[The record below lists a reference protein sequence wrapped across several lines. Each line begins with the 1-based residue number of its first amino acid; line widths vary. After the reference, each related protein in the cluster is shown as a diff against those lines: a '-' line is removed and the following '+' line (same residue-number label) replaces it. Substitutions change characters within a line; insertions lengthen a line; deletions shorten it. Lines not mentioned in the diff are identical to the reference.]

1 VENSQLQKEGK
12 TSMLK
17 KYRPLEPDQL
27 RKTCDP
33 DSLGFESSAELAAA
47 PVRVL
52 AQERAVKALT
62 FGMGLG
68 GLDFNIY
75 VAGPSKTGLTYITRT
90 LVEEEAKKK
99 GVPRDWCYV
108 HNFQLA
114 DHPQALSLPAGKGKG
129 LKKDIEEL
137 IQDVRNDIP
146 EVFESDDYSKKKEE
160 LLRIFNQARALLLTA
175 LEEKVLAEG
184 FLLNVSQVGMVIMPA
199 KEGQPLDEET
209 LKALDEEQKKGL
221 RVKSEQLQ
229 VEMNRVVHKIR
240 SLEKNL
246 RKQLK
251 DLDQQIALYAV
262 GHRIEDLQE
271 KYQGQAEV
279 LKYLQGIKEDIIKNI
294 DDFKSKPGTASPF
307 PVPMTEPSFARYE
320 VNVLVDHS
328 ETRGAPVIYETNP
341 TYPNLFGSI
350 EKKAQFGALF
360 TDFTMIRPG
369 ALHRANGGYLIIKV
383 LDLLRGYFSWEALKR
398 SLKNK
403 HILIEDLGEQLGLIA
418 TKSLKPEPIPL
429 EVKIILIGDP
439 YLYHLL
445 YTWDQDFP
453 KMFKI
458 KAQLDDETDRQ
469 DVQLGDYAAYMAQCC
484 QERRLRP
491 MHKTG
496 AARLIEY
503 SSELAGRNFK
513 LSLRMAE
520 INDLLQEA
528 DYWAGQ
534 VGSPLI
540 RGEDV
545 EKAIEEKVFRS
556 NLYEEKIQEAISLGD
571 LKIETEGFQIGRI
584 NGLSIFSLG
593 DYFFGRPSRIT
604 ANVSLGKEGVVNI
617 EREAKL
623 SGNLHTKGVMILSGY
638 LKEKYAQDKPLSL
651 SASLAFEQS
660 YGTVDGDS
668 ASGAELLALLSA
680 LSQIPLSQGIAVT
693 GSVSQKG
700 EMQPI
705 GGVNQKIEGFFE
717 VCKIRGLSGQQGVVI
732 PEANIKDLML
742 KKEIIEAVEKG
753 RFHVYAISG
762 IEEGLEILTGKKSG
776 IRKKDGAYPQNS
788 LNARIETRLRQMNAV
803 LRQAGSKEKEDEN
816 YPTEEN
822 GEPFS
827 SRGTEGLPVD
837 TPR

>member
-1 VENSQLQKEGK
+1 MTKN
-12 TSMLK
+12 
-17 KYRPLEPDQL
+17 YRPLEPGQL
-27 RKTCDP
+27 RKSCDP
-33 DSLGFESSAELAAA
+33 DSLGFESSADLAAA

-68 GLDFNIY
+68 GLDFNVY

-108 HNFQLA
+108 YNFKLA
-114 DHPQALSLPAGKGKG
+114 DQPQALSLPAGQGKG

-146 EVFESDDYSKKKEE
+146 EVFESEDFSKRKEE
-160 LLRIFNQARALLLTA
+160 LLRNFNQERGLLLAA

-199 KEGQPLDEET
+199 KDGQPLDEET
-209 LKALDEEQKKGL
+209 LKSLDEEQKKGL
-221 RVKSEQLQ
+221 RLKSEQLQ
-229 VEMNRVVHKIR
+229 VEMNSVVRKIR
-240 SLEKNL
+240 ALEKDL
-246 RKQLK
+246 KKQLK
-251 DLDQQIALYAV
+251 DLDKQIALYAV

-279 LKYLQGIKEDIIKNI
+279 LKYLQEIKEDIIKNI

-307 PVPMTEPSFARYE
+307 PAPLMEPSFARYE

-403 HILIEDLGEQLGLIA
+403 HIQIEDLGEQLGLIA

-458 KAQLDDETDRQ
+458 KAQLDDEMDRQ
-469 DVQLGDYAAYMAQCC
+469 EVQLGIT
-484 QERRLRP
+484 P
-491 MHKTG
+491 PIWPN
-496 AARLIEY
+496 AARNVGCAPSIKPERPGSLNTARNSPDEI
-503 SSELAGRNFK
+503 SS
-513 LSLRMAE
+513 
-520 INDLLQEA
+520 
-528 DYWAGQ
+528 Y
-534 VGSPLI
+534 
-540 RGEDV
+540 
-545 EKAIEEKVFRS
+545 RS
-556 NLYEEKIQEAISLGD
+556 AWRKS
-571 LKIETEGFQIGRI
+571 TTCCR
-584 NGLSIFSLG
+584 
-593 DYFFGRPSRIT
+593 RPIT
-604 ANVSLGKEGVVNI
+604 GPAR
-617 EREAKL
+617 REA
-623 SGNLHTKGVMILSGY
+623 
-638 LKEKYAQDKPLSL
+638 
-651 SASLAFEQS
+651 
-660 YGTVDGDS
+660 
-668 ASGAELLALLSA
+668 
-680 LSQIPLSQGIAVT
+680 
-693 GSVSQKG
+693 
-700 EMQPI
+700 
-705 GGVNQKIEGFFE
+705 
-717 VCKIRGLSGQQGVVI
+717 R
-732 PEANIKDLML
+732 
-742 KKEIIEAVEKG
+742 
-753 RFHVYAISG
+753 
-762 IEEGLEILTGKKSG
+762 
-776 IRKKDGAYPQNS
+776 
-788 LNARIETRLRQMNAV
+788 
-803 LRQAGSKEKEDEN
+803 
-816 YPTEEN
+816 
-822 GEPFS
+822 
-827 SRGTEGLPVD
+827 
-837 TPR
+837 

>member
-1 VENSQLQKEGK
+1 
-12 TSMLK
+12 MIK
-17 KYRPLEPDQL
+17 KYRPLDPGQL
-27 RKTCDP
+27 RKRCDP
-33 DSLGFESSAELAAA
+33 DSLGFENSAELASA

-68 GLDFNIY
+68 GLDFNVY

-108 HNFQLA
+108 YNFHGPDQ
-114 DHPQALSLPAGKGKG
+114 PQALSLPAGKGKE

-137 IQDVRNDIP
+137 IRDIRNDIP
-146 EVFESDDYSKKKEE
+146 EVFESDDFSKKKEE
-160 LLRIFNQARALLLTA
+160 FLRNFNQERSLLLAA
-175 LEEKVLAEG
+175 LEETVLAEG

-209 LKALDEEQKKGL
+209 LKSLDEEQKKGL
-221 RVKSEQLQ
+221 RVKSEHLQ
-229 VEMNRVVHKIR
+229 VEMNNVVRKIR
-240 SLEKNL
+240 ALEKDL

-271 KYQGQAEV
+271 KYQGHSEV
-279 LKYLQGIKEDIIKNI
+279 LKYLQEIKEDVIKNI
-294 DDFKSKPGTASPF
+294 DDFKSKPGTAGPF
-307 PVPMTEPSFARYE
+307 PTPLMEPSFARYE

-328 ETRGAPVIYETNP
+328 ETQGAPVVYETNP
-341 TYPNLFGSI
+341 TYLNLFGSI

-383 LDLLRGYFSWEALKR
+383 LDLLRSYFSWEALKR

-403 HILIEDLGEQLGLIA
+403 HILIEDLGEQLGLSA

-429 EVKIILIGDP
+429 GIKIILIGDP
-439 YLYHLL
+439 TLYHLL

-453 KMFKI
+453 KIFKI
-458 KAQLDDETDRQ
+458 KAQLDDEMDRQ
-469 DVQLGDYAAYMAQCC
+469 EVQLGDYAAYMAQCC

-503 SSELAGRNFK
+503 SSELTGRNFK

-528 DYWAGQ
+528 DCWAGQ
-534 VGSPLI
+534 AESPVI

-545 EKAIEEKVFRS
+545 EKAIAEKIFRS
-556 NLYEEKIQEAISLGD
+556 NLYEEKIQEAMALGD
-571 LKIETEGFQIGRI
+571 LKIETAGFKTGQV
-584 NGLSIFSLG
+584 NGLSVYNLG
-593 DYFFGRPSRIT
+593 DYSFGRPSRIT
-604 ANVSLGKEGVVNI
+604 ANISLGKEGVVNI
-617 EREAKL
+617 ERESKL

-638 LKEKYAQDKPLSL
+638 LKEKYARDQPLSL

-660 YGTVDGDS
+660 YGMVDGDS

-680 LSQIPLSQGIAVT
+680 LVQTPLFQGIAVT

-717 VCKIRGLSGQQGVVI
+717 VCKIRGLTGQQGVVI

-742 KKEIIEAVEKG
+742 KKEVIEAVEKG
-753 RFHVYAISG
+753 RFQVYAITE
-762 IEEGLEILTGKKSG
+762 IEEGLEILTGKKAG
-776 IRKKDGAYPQNS
+776 RRKKDGSYPQNS
-788 LNARIETRLRQMNAV
+788 LNARIETRLSQMNAV
-803 LRQAGSKEKEDEN
+803 LREAGSKEKEGEDN
-816 YPTEEN
+816 PTNTKED
-822 GEPFS
+822 PVS
-827 SRGTEGLPVD
+827 PSLIEGFPLDV
-837 TPR
+837 TA

>member
-1 VENSQLQKEGK
+1 
-12 TSMLK
+12 MIK
-17 KYRPLEPDQL
+17 KYRPLDPVQL
-27 RKTCDP
+27 RKSCDP

-68 GLDFNIY
+68 GLDFNVY
-75 VAGPSKTGLTYITRT
+75 MAGPSKTGLTYITRT

-99 GVPRDWCYV
+99 DVPRDWCYV

-114 DHPQALSLPAGKGKG
+114 DQPQALSLPAGQGKG
-129 LKKDIEEL
+129 LRKDIEEL

-146 EVFESDDYSKKKEE
+146 EVFESDDFSKRKEE
-160 LLRIFNQARALLLTA
+160 LLRNYNQERGLLLAA

-199 KEGQPLDEET
+199 KEGQPLDEDT
-209 LKALDEEQKKGL
+209 LKSLNEEQKNGL
-221 RVKSEQLQ
+221 RIKSEELQ
-229 VEMNRVVHKIR
+229 AEMNSVVRKIR
-240 SLEKNL
+240 AQEKNL
-246 RKQLK
+246 KKQLK
-251 DLDQQIALYAV
+251 DLDKQIALNAV

-271 KYQGQAEV
+271 KYQEHPEV
-279 LKYLQGIKEDIIKNI
+279 LKYLLEIKEDIIKNI
-294 DDFKSKPGTASPF
+294 DDFKSKPGTTSPL
-307 PVPMTEPSFARYE
+307 PMALTEPSFARYE

-369 ALHRANGGYLIIKV
+369 ALHRANGGYLIVKV

-403 HILIEDLGEQLGLIA
+403 HIQIEDLGEQLGLIA

-439 YLYHLL
+439 HLYHLL

-458 KAQLDDETDRQ
+458 KAQLDEEMDRQ
-469 DVQLGDYAAYMAQCC
+469 AVQLGDYAAYMAQCC

-503 SSELAGRNFK
+503 SSELTGRNFK

-528 DYWAGQ
+528 DYWSGQ
-534 VGSPLI
+534 AGSPVI

-545 EKAIEEKVFRS
+545 EKALGEKIFRS

-571 LKIETEGFQIGRI
+571 LKIETEGSQAGRI
-584 NGLSIFSLG
+584 NGLSIYSLG
-593 DYFFGRPSRIT
+593 DYFFGRPARIT
-604 ANVSLGKEGVVNI
+604 ANISLGREGVVNI
-617 EREAKL
+617 ERESKL

-660 YGTVDGDS
+660 YGMVDGDS

-680 LSQIPLSQGIAVT
+680 LARTPLFQGIAVT

-717 VCKIRGLSGQQGVVI
+717 VCKIRGLTGQQGVVI

-742 KKEIIEAVEKG
+742 KKEVIEAVEKG
-753 RFHVYAISG
+753 RFHVYAITE
-762 IEEGLEILTGKKSG
+762 IEEGLEILTGKKAG
-776 IRKKDGAYPQNS
+776 RRKKDGSYPPNS
-788 LNARIETRLRQMNAV
+788 LNARIETRLRQMNAI
-803 LRQAGSKEKEDEN
+803 LREAGVKEKEGEN
-816 YPTEEN
+816 HSIEKNED
-822 GEPFS
+822 PFS
-827 SRGTEGLPVD
+827 PPGGSGLPFD
-837 TPR
+837 TNG